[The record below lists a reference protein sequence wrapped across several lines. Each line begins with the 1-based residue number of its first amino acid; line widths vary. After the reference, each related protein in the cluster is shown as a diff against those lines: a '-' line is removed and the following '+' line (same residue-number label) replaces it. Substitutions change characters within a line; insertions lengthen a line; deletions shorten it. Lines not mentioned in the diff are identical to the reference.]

1 MCAAKSSKEANR
13 DHQYEP
19 GLAVKPVTNKAMKN
33 VYKPVINT
41 KLSSDGWCKNNEKWP
56 KILLISL
63 PDNLGHEDEKLPD
76 INNTEMETQVGC
88 INTNI

>member
-41 KLSSDGWCKNNEKWP
+41 KLFRNGKP
-56 KILLISL
+56 ILYTYYDFISKR
-63 PDNLGHEDEKLPD
+63 D
-76 INNTEMETQVGC
+76 
-88 INTNI
+88 